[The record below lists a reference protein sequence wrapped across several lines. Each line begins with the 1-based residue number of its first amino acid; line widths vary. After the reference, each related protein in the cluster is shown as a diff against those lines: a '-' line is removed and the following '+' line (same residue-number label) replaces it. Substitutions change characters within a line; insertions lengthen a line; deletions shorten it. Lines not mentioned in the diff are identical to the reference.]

1 MEGFPSRISKGW
13 DQELEMNPGLLSSD
27 PDDDIQAISP
37 SLLTIGREIEPFGNY
52 DGSLPD
58 FKQIY
63 EKRNELIKEFLTVW
77 KANYLNSLSPT
88 NKWLR
93 RNPYKLKEDMIVFIK
108 DENRMKDLWQK
119 GRITKIFYSKGD
131 GLPRTVEL
139 KTVKGKIV
147 RPIQKLAL
155 PESGI
160 IDEEE
165 TNEGSQRNL
174 SIHIKNLSMPEILD
188 QKELIQ
194 FLSFGQ
200 NH

>member
-1 MEGFPSRISKGW
+1 
-13 DQELEMNPGLLSSD
+13 
-27 PDDDIQAISP
+27 
-37 SLLTIGREIEPFGNY
+37 
-52 DGSLPD
+52 
-58 FKQIY
+58 
-63 EKRNELIKEFLTVW
+63 
-77 KANYLNSLSPT
+77 
-88 NKWLR
+88 
-93 RNPYKLKEDMIVFIK
+93 MIVFIK